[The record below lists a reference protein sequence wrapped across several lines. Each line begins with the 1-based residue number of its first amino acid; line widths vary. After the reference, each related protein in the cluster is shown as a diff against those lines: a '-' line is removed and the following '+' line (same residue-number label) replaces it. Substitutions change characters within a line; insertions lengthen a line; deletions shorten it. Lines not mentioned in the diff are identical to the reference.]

1 MNRTGRGI
9 ARRDNQAAVTRTF
22 RQFDQQYAIIL
33 KLMASAFVK
42 NIGPFPDGSPSRETG
57 VGGSVEKESER
68 KRERETG
75 THVHRYTRESQ
86 RER

>member
-1 MNRTGRGI
+1 
-9 ARRDNQAAVTRTF
+9 
-22 RQFDQQYAIIL
+22 
-33 KLMASAFVK
+33 MASAFVK

-68 KRERETG
+68 KRERETV